1 MKKRYV
7 RFCVTVWALMTSCAA
22 LQAQRQL
29 SEITR
34 YLIPG
39 RTPPTWVHLSGFTGE
54 ALQTLQF
61 DLYVQGFNFTN
72 AEGAQYLLSG
82 SNNGNLQ
89 GRATDRINN
98 SAIVPSKA
106 YSGSTLHKQVHW
118 FADDFVNA
126 LKRTGVAR
134 TRIAFKVDTGA
145 NSEIYAA
152 DFDGQGAQ
160 PVTADNTIVA
170 APCWVPGKL
179 ALYYTSYKLGNPD
192 IFYHDLVGGQRHIFA
207 KYPGLNTSAAVSPD
221 GRRIAMVLSKSGS
234 PDIYVCD
241 ADGGNLKRL
250 TSTREDESSPC
261 WSPDGQW
268 ICFATKIGGR
278 RSLCKV
284 PAAGGAM
291 QTVPTRGILNPTEP
305 DWSPD
310 GQWIAFTSQM
320 RDFNICVLKVSDG
333 TVTDLLVAGADPS
346 WSPNSRTLVFTRT
359 VNHRRVLSLLDV
371 FTKQVKD
378 VSRVSSGNN
387 SQPTWAR

>member
-1 MKKRYV
+1 MKR
-7 RFCVTVWALMTSCAA
+7 
-22 LQAQRQL
+22 RQL
-29 SEITR
+29 LFGSFLLALTMPVTALHAQQPRPEITR
-34 YLIPG
+34 DIIPG
-39 RTPPTWVHLSGFTGE
+39 RTPPTWISISGFTGE
-54 ALQTLQF
+54 ALQALQF

-72 AEGAQYLLSG
+72 AADAQYLLSG

-98 SAIVPSKA
+98 SAIVPSKV
-106 YSGSTLHKQVHW
+106 YSGSTLHHQVHW

-126 LKRTGVAR
+126 LQRKGIAR
-134 TRIAFKVDTGA
+134 TKIAFKVDTGA

-160 PVTADNTIVA
+160 AVTADNNIVA

-179 ALYYTSYKLGNPD
+179 ALYYTSYKLSNPD
-192 IFYHDLVGGQRHIFA
+192 VFYHDLMSGQRNVFA

-221 GRRIAMVLSKSGS
+221 GRRVAMILSKSGS
-234 PDIYVCD
+234 PDVYVCD
-241 ADGGNLKRL
+241 RDGSNLKRL

-268 ICFATKIGGR
+268 ICFATKIAER

-284 PAAGGAM
+284 SVAGGAV
-291 QTVPTRGILNPTEP
+291 QRVPTSGVLNPTEP

-320 RDFNICVLKVSDG
+320 GDFKICVLKVKDG
-333 TVTDLLVAGADPS
+333 SVTELWPGADPS
-346 WSPNSRTLVFTRT
+346 WSPNSRTLVFTQE
-359 VNHRRVLSLLDV
+359 VNHRRILSLLDV
-371 FTKQVKD
+371 PTKQVKD
-378 VSRVSSGNN
+378 VSRVSTGNN
-387 SQPTWAR
+387 SQPSWAR